1 QRPSDCWDPL
11 PWCFACHVGHFL
23 ACESR
28 TGSISSAF
36 RPVSSARILRPI
48 AITAGMDH
56 EGHALHAVS
65 RDGAPPFHV
74 RADDSSV
81 KYPGFAGGHASRL
94 CPAGEL
100 QVVILLVIAGE
111 HELEFVPGCPS
122 HAVGVE
128 GHV

>member
-1 QRPSDCWDPL
+1 HTGRVEWR
-11 PWCFACHVGHFL
+11 VGHLL
-23 ACESR
+23 ACVPG

-36 RPVSSARILRPI
+36 RPGSSARSLRPI
-48 AITAGMDH
+48 TITAGVDH

-100 QVVILLVIAGE
+100 QVVILLVIVGE
-111 HELEFVPGCPS
+111 HELEFVPGCHS
-122 HAVGVE
+122 HAVGVD
-128 GHV
+128 GHVL